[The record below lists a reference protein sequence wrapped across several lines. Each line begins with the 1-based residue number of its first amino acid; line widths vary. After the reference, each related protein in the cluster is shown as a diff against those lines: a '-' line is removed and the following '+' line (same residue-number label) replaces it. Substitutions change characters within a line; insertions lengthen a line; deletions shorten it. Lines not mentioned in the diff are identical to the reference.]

1 MNNTDNSDNSYSHVL
16 KYTGIFGGVQ
26 GLNILIGLVR
36 NKLVALILG
45 PAGMGLASL
54 YNTVVNFVSQATNLG
69 ISFSAVKHLSEI
81 FDSHDNARIESFVMT
96 VRAWTA
102 VAALAGFAVCLA
114 LAVPLDG
121 YVFSG
126 EGHAAAL
133 AALAPVVAMTAV
145 TGGETAILKGARRL
159 RELAATQVVMVV
171 ASLIVSVP
179 VYWMAGMAGIIP
191 VIILITAA
199 NMALT
204 MHYSLRLFPLRIKG
218 MRRSLGAGG
227 AMVRLGLAFIM
238 SGVLGS
244 GAEMVVRAYLN
255 TCADLDTVGLYNA
268 GYMITITYAA
278 MVFSAMETDYF
289 PRLAAVNH
297 DTAAV
302 NLTANRQI
310 EVSLLVIS
318 PMLTLMITA
327 LPLLVPLL
335 YSGKF
340 APVVPMAQAA
350 ALSMYAK
357 AAATPVEY
365 ITLAKG
371 HSRAYLAL
379 EAAFDAVFA
388 AAVIACFGPWGL
400 TGTGIALC
408 VAYFANAFIVFTYA
422 RLRYR
427 YRPSR
432 QACLYAAVQTGIGVS
447 AYASTFIHHTAA
459 YIAAAVVMTAASTAV
474 SAYVLH
480 KKTELWKK
488 MKSAIRRKILR

>member
-1 MNNTDNSDNSYSHVL
+1 MNDTANKENSYSHVL

-81 FDSHDNARIESFVMT
+81 FDSGDSRRIEDFVRT
-96 VRAWTA
+96 VRSWSI
-102 VAALAGFAVCLA
+102 VAAMLGLAVCVA
-114 LAVPLDG
+114 AAPLLDS
-121 YVFSG
+121 YVFDG
-126 EGHAAAL
+126 EGHTL
-133 AALAPVVAMTAV
+133 AITALAPVVAMTAV

-159 RELAATQVVMVV
+159 RDLARAQIFMVA
-171 ASLIVSVP
+171 ASLIISVP
-179 VYWMAGMAGIIP
+179 IYWLAGQAGIIP
-191 VIILITAA
+191 VILLITAA
-199 NMALT
+199 NTALT
-204 MHYSLRLFPLRIKG
+204 LRYSLRLFPLRLSG
-218 MRRSLGAGG
+218 ARGSLAAGG
-227 AMVRLGLAFIM
+227 DMVRLGMAFIM
-238 SGVLGS
+238 SGVFGS
-244 GAEMVVRAYLN
+244 GAEMVVRSYLN

-289 PRLAAVNH
+289 PRLSAVNH
-297 DTAAV
+297 DTEAV
-302 NLTANRQI
+302 NMAANRQI
-310 EVSLLVIS
+310 EVSLLIIS
-318 PMLTLMITA
+318 PMLVLMITV
-327 LPLLVPLL
+327 LPLLIPLL

-340 APVVPMAQAA
+340 APVAPMAQAA

-371 HSRAYLAL
+371 HSKAYLTL
-379 EAAFDAVFA
+379 ELVFDCLFA
-388 AAVIACFGPWGL
+388 ALVIVCFRWWGL

-408 VAYFANAFIVFTYA
+408 VTYFINAAMIFTYA
-422 RLRYR
+422 RLRYG

-432 QACLYAAVQTGIGVS
+432 QVWIYMAVQIPLGLA
-447 AYASTFIHHTAA
+447 AYLSTFIGHTAA
-459 YIAAAVVMTAASTAV
+459 YMAAACVLTAASAAV
-474 SAYVLH
+474 STYALY
-480 KKTELWKK
+480 KKTDVWQKITAKL
-488 MKSAIRRKILR
+488 RRRR